1 MEKFHKF
8 RRTKEQDQTTH
19 APYPLKTNK
28 SFKVSEL
35 FSVDRRGRTKLGLLK
50 NTQPHRTEQEKD

>member
-8 RRTKEQDQTTH
+8 RKRNKIRGPTLL
-19 APYPLKTNK
+19 PYSNK
-28 SFKVSEL
+28 SFEVSGL

>member
-8 RRTKEQDQTTH
+8 RKTKEQDQRTH
-19 APYPLKTNK
+19 APPLLKTNK
-28 SFKVSEL
+28 SFEVSGL

-50 NTQPHRTEQEKD
+50 NT